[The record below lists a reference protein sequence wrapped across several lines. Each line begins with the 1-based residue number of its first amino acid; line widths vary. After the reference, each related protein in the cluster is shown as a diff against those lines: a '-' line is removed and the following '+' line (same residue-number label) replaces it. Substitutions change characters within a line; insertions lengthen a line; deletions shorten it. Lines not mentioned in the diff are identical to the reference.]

1 MTTRTDRTTR
11 SWGHSLFAV
20 LLGITLTALS
30 LSPARGADA
39 PAARLR
45 VYWVDVE
52 GGAATLIVTPAG
64 ESVLIDTGV
73 DGERD
78 PGRTAAT
85 ARRAGLER
93 IDHLVVTH
101 FDIDHHGGAAEVHK
115 RIPIARVYD
124 AGDEGSKPQAQF
136 DKYAAFRKTV
146 RYTVLKPGG
155 AIPLKQAKGSPE
167 IRLTCLAA
175 NSQFIEPT
183 ADHAPNPLPADA
195 PEYKPD
201 PSNNARSVVLL
212 LTFGRFRLLDAAD
225 LTGRLEAR
233 LVCPRNLVGRVDV
246 FQVNHHGLDLSN
258 NPLLIRSIQPTV
270 TVMNNG
276 HLKGCGPN
284 TRAALKA
291 TPGIRANYQ
300 VHKNLR
306 PGADNA
312 ADELI
317 ANFEPAQTCKGNG
330 IELDV
335 SADSG
340 QYTVRIPAT
349 GHERV
354 FKTADR

>member
-1 MTTRTDRTTR
+1 MATRTGSHMATCAQVLLAVSLGVTLTVLPLATTR
-11 SWGHSLFAV
+11 A
-20 LLGITLTALS
+20 
-30 LSPARGADA
+30 ADA
-39 PAARLR
+39 PAAGLR

-78 PGRTAAT
+78 PGRIAAT
-85 ARRAGLER
+85 ARRAGLTR

-115 RIPIARVYD
+115 RILIARVYD

-136 DKYAAFRKTV
+136 DKYAAFRKSV
-146 RYTVLKPGG
+146 PYTILKPGQ
-155 AIPLKQAKGSPE
+155 AIPLKRAEGTPE

-175 NSQFIEPT
+175 NEKFIEPT
-183 ADHAPNPLPADA
+183 PAHKPNPLPADA
-195 PEYKPD
+195 PEYPHD
-201 PSNNARSVVLL
+201 PSNNARSIVLL
-212 LTFGRFRLLDAAD
+212 LELGRFRLLDAAD

-246 FQVNHHGLDLSN
+246 FQVNHHGLDMSN
-258 NPLLIRSIQPTV
+258 NPVLIRSIQPAV

-276 HLKGCGPN
+276 HLKGCGPK

-291 TPGIRANYQ
+291 TPSIQANYQ
-300 VHKNLR
+300 LHKNLKG
-306 PGADNA
+306 GADNT

-317 ANFEPAQTCKGNG
+317 ANVEPAQTCKGNG
-330 IELDV
+330 IELQV
-335 SADSG
+335 SADSSE
-340 QYTVRIPAT
+340 YTVRIPAT
-349 GHERV
+349 KHERT
-354 FKTADR
+354 FKTFGN